1 MADLTQEQKEAVAR
15 AKAKRAEREEQVSS
29 VPTQRVRAMAQG
41 ATFGFADE
49 IEAAIRSLGPREYED
64 LLAETRGAMKE
75 YQQARPGEALGYEIG
90 GAALPALIASLFTGG
105 TGGAAMMASRYPT
118 MSKVAQI
125 AGVSA
130 PSTIRGALGV
140 GAAQGALTGVGT
152 AESFPQAMTGAG
164 IGAVSGGALGAGVQA
179 ASPYITGLATGVVDY
194 ARRKVGG
201 RGSRAVEN
209 EIQRLAQESGMTVD
223 EIVQG
228 VASGTIMAENKTLL
242 DAVRG
247 FRASGGQ
254 AATRLRQALEARP
267 QLTRQEAMTQIQQY
281 LSDVDDPNI
290 AKAMRADEEQAR
302 VLERRSYEPF
312 KKQIAT
318 PQVVSELKQAV
329 KAVPQAAAA
338 LNKIYRSK
346 TGEKPFV
353 SIKKGIVEF
362 ADDITVE
369 QAEVVRRT
377 LSNLASREFQPG
389 GIGTVGEAI
398 GDVEQ
403 TLRAALDVDVPKL
416 AETRETAAMTRAA
429 RDAFQEGQKVFSK
442 SPDIVE
448 LELEDAR
455 GIGEGAVK
463 AYRTGVMQA
472 LRNRMRTGSMKS
484 MMTNLAD
491 PERKEGQILRTVIPE
506 DELDNVLS
514 SIERAAR
521 SQQAAT
527 TVLGGSPTDITRAQ
541 RARQGMGVSMGDVAE
556 AVSGSPIAAGRVIR
570 DVVRQAAPTLSDA
583 ERVQIVDVLISEN
596 PELVRKALVDE
607 SGMAAFQAAVQR
619 VAEALQAGAQ
629 RGASVGAPLTAQR
642 LGLME

>member
-1 MADLTQEQKEAVAR
+1 MADLTEKQRQAVER
-15 AKAKRAEREEQVSS
+15 AKARRQERQAEVAS
-29 VPTQRVRAMAQG
+29 VPTQRTRAMAQG

-49 IEAAIRSLGPREYED
+49 IEAAIRSLGPREYEE
-64 LLAETRGAMKE
+64 LLAETRGALKE
-75 YQQARPGEALGYEIG
+75 YGQARPGEALGYEIG

-105 TGGAAMMASRYPT
+105 AGGAAMMASRYPT
-118 MSKVAQI
+118 MSKVAQV

-130 PSTIRGALGV
+130 PSTILGALGV
-140 GAAQGALTGVGT
+140 GAAQGALTGIGT

-164 IGAVSGGALGAGVQA
+164 IGAVSGGAFGAGVQA

-194 ARRKVGG
+194 ARRKIGG

-247 FRASGGQ
+247 YRASGGQ
-254 AATRLRQALEARP
+254 AAARLRQVLETRP

-281 LSDVDDPNI
+281 LSDVGDPNI
-290 AKAMRADEEQAR
+290 ARAMRADEEQAR
-302 VLERRSYEPF
+302 VLERQAYEPF
-312 KKQIAT
+312 KTQVAT
-318 PQVVSELKQAV
+318 PEVVSELEQAV
-329 KAVPQAAAA
+329 RAVPQAAAA

-353 SIKKGIVEF
+353 SIKQGVVEF

-398 GDVEQ
+398 GGVEQ
-403 TLRAALDVDVPKL
+403 TLRTALDIDVPEL
-416 AETRETAAMTRAA
+416 AATRQTAATTRAA
-429 RDAFQEGQKVFSK
+429 RDAYQEGQRAFSK

-455 GIGEGAVK
+455 RRGEGAVK

-472 LRNRMRTGSMKS
+472 LRNRMRTGSMRS
-484 MMTNLAD
+484 MMSNLAD

-506 DELDNVLS
+506 DELDNVMA

-521 SQQAAT
+521 SQQAST

-541 RARQGMGVSMGDVAE
+541 RARQGMGVNMGDVAE
-556 AVSGSPIAAGRVIR
+556 AVSGSPLAAGRVIR
-570 DVVRQAAPTLSDA
+570 DVVKQAAPSLSDA

-596 PELVRKALVDE
+596 PQLVRNALVDE

-619 VAEALQAGAQ
+619 VAEAVQAGAQ